1 LKIHA
6 TTGARTE
13 IVMLDHRQFED
24 LLDTALT
31 ALAGGDGFAAVLD
44 QLPVPIYTTDAQG
57 QVSYWNRACIDF
69 AGREPELGKDRW
81 CVTWRLYTMEGEF
94 LPHDECPMAAAIKTK
109 QPIRQKVA
117 IAMRP
122 DGSRVAFRPY
132 PTPLFDAEGNFT
144 GAINML
150 VDISAEQI
158 GTLKDQARRCR
169 RLASA
174 TTDREA
180 GDILR
185 SMAGGYE
192 ATAEALGCNG

>member
-1 LKIHA
+1 
-6 TTGARTE
+6 
-13 IVMLDHRQFED
+13 MLDSSRPED

-31 ALAGGDGFAAVLD
+31 ALASGDGFAAVLD

-57 QVSYWNRACIDF
+57 QVIYWNRACIDF

-81 CVTWRLYTMEGEF
+81 CVTWRLYTMDGEF
-94 LPHDECPMAAAIKTK
+94 LPHDECPMAAAIKTE

-122 DGSRVAFRPY
+122 DESRVAFRPY
-132 PTPLFDAEGNFT
+132 PTPLFDAAGNLT

-150 VDISAEQI
+150 VDISAEQA
-158 GTLKDQARRCR
+158 GALEDQARRCR
-169 RLASA
+169 RLANA

-192 ATAEALGCNG
+192 ATAAALRSV